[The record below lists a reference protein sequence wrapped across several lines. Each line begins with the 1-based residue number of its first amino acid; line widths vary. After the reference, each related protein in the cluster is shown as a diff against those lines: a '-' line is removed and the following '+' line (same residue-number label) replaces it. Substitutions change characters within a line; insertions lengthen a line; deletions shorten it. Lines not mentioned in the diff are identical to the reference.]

1 MSYTLDIL
9 DLPPELQ
16 RPMIRLIESFRQS
29 LHAELA
35 VRREDFDR
43 LSDAVVELAE
53 AQKRT
58 EQRLDRLEAIVAELI
73 EAQKRTEQRVAELA
87 EAQKRTE
94 ERLDRLEAVVA
105 ELIEAQKRT
114 EQRLDR
120 LEAVVAELIEAQ
132 KRTEQRVA
140 ELAEAQKRTEQR
152 VDRLEAIVAELIEAQ
167 KRTEQRVAEL
177 AEAQKRTE
185 QILQGL
191 IGRVDRMD
199 EKLGRLVG
207 ESLERRYRERAFAYF
222 GPIMRRIRVVSLQ
235 DVVADIEDRL
245 TEAELNDLLPLD
257 VLVRGQ
263 VQQLA
268 QKPEVWL
275 AIEVSAVVDRSD
287 VERARRRA
295 GLLRKAGL
303 TTIPVA
309 AGEEVTEG
317 ARQLAQRENVMLLQD
332 GQRLFWDEALA
343 DAVTA

>member
-58 EQRLDRLEAIVAELI
+58 EQRLDRLVAIVAELI

-87 EAQKRTE
+87 
-94 ERLDRLEAVVA
+94 
-105 ELIEAQKRT
+105 EAQKRT

-132 KRTEQRVA
+132 KRTEQR
-140 ELAEAQKRTEQR
+140 L
-152 VDRLEAIVAELIEAQ
+152 DRLEAVVAELIEAQ

>member
-58 EQRLDRLEAIVAELI
+58 EQRL
-73 EAQKRTEQRVAELA
+73 
-87 EAQKRTE
+87 
-94 ERLDRLEAVVA
+94 
-105 ELIEAQKRT
+105 
-114 EQRLDR
+114 
-120 LEAVVAELIEAQ
+120 
-132 KRTEQRVA
+132 
-140 ELAEAQKRTEQR
+140 
-152 VDRLEAIVAELIEAQ
+152 DRLEAIVAELIEAQ